1 MTYRLISLW
10 AVCLGLLTGCESGI
24 REIDFESKQFTATS
38 TINSTAHAD
47 TASLTH
53 LMDSKPIYSFSKG
66 GKGINHIR
74 IGMVSKNKPFTWKM
88 KGDSLRIN
96 NESYA
101 VQKQNQGFVLR
112 SDSIQIILS
121 QQP

>member
-1 MTYRLISLW
+1 MMYRRISLW
-10 AVCLGLLTGCESGI
+10 AIGLGLLIGCQSGI
-24 REIDFESKQFTATS
+24 RDNDFASKRFTATYTIHS
-38 TINSTAHAD
+38 TERTD

-53 LMDSKPIYSFSKG
+53 LLDSKAIYSFRKN
-66 GKGINHIR
+66 GKGTNHIQL
-74 IGMVSKNKPFTWKM
+74 GMVSKDAPFTWEM

-101 VQKQNQGFVLR
+101 VQKQGQGFVLR
-112 SDSIQIILS
+112 SDSARITLN